1 MDTKK
6 FVVTV
11 DYDAP
16 LSEAGDYTEKYDATK
31 EIIASVLPISIRL
44 PDRPAESIKIAYPP
58 VKISS
63 YLSFDDIVRQVVM
76 LLIAYGHYSLR
87 CFNTFFFIYPNDL
100 VITHSTVL
108 SMEELPIN
116 NDNGQSYGFIVYRK
130 TVNMKAES
138 VLTIKGHIRDFA
150 QVLING
156 QNQIPPVHS
165 QEDFNKFG
173 SWIPK

>member
-76 LLIAYGHYSLR
+76 LLIAYGHYCWR
-87 CFNTFFFIYPNDL
+87 CFNTFFLYL
-100 VITHSTVL
+100 
-108 SMEELPIN
+108 
-116 NDNGQSYGFIVYRK
+116 
-130 TVNMKAES
+130 AE
-138 VLTIKGHIRDFA
+138 
-150 QVLING
+150 
-156 QNQIPPVHS
+156 
-165 QEDFNKFG
+165 
-173 SWIPK
+173 